1 MDNWTDIGIILK
13 MERRGEKGNLL
24 NILTNDH
31 GRHMGWFN
39 NFNKK
44 QYLIQPGDLV
54 SVSWSSRISNQLGFF
69 KIELIETTV
78 GKIFSDKIRLDIISS
93 FCSLNSFILP
103 EREKCS
109 FFFQK
114 SKTFLKEI
122 ISNSSNNEVL
132 KLYVFWEL
140 DLLNE
145 VGTPLNFSECTVS
158 GDKKNLKFV
167 SPKSGNAVGG
177 SFAGKY
183 ENKLLKLP
191 FFLGGVDVI
200 NNNENDDICS
210 GLKLTLF
217 FIKKF
222 LDTFDFN
229 NLTQLLF
236 ARIRLQNNLK

>member
-13 MERRGEKGNLL
+13 IDRRGEKGNLL

-44 QYLIQPGDLV
+44 QNLIQPGDIV
-54 SVSWSSRISNQLGFF
+54 SVSWSSRISNQLGSF

-78 GKIFSDKIRLDIISS
+78 GKIFTDKIRLDIISS
-93 FCSLNSFILP
+93 FCSLTSFILP
-103 EREKCS
+103 ERENCP

-167 SPKSGNAVGG
+167 SPKS
-177 SFAGKY
+177 
-183 ENKLLKLP
+183 EM
-191 FFLGGVDVI
+191 
-200 NNNENDDICS
+200 
-210 GLKLTLF
+210 
-217 FIKKF
+217 
-222 LDTFDFN
+222 
-229 NLTQLLF
+229 Q
-236 ARIRLQNNLK
+236 